1 MHLFKN
7 RMAGRAIAA
16 CCLLIASGAS
26 FDASAQTGRPRQHM
40 GAGQRAE
47 LGTSVAVDGHG
58 ALWAVS
64 KEAAGDA
71 QYVVLQSSTDN
82 GHTWSAPKRIQS
94 KPEPVS
100 ADGENRPKLA
110 FGSHDEMLVTY
121 TRPLAKPYT
130 GEIRFIR
137 SLDGGKTFTP
147 PITVHANHD
156 VITHRFDS
164 LIVDRSGR
172 IYVAW
177 IDKRDVEKAVARKEK
192 YAGAA
197 LYYAVSDNGGA
208 SFHGDYKIA
217 DHTCECCR
225 IALALNPAGVP
236 VALWRH
242 VFEPNIRDHAMTELT
257 PNGKLL
263 PPTRATFD
271 NWHVDACP
279 HQGPSLAY
287 AEDGTR
293 HQTWFTG
300 NDDGGVFYANVT
312 PDGKL
317 NTPMRLG
324 SAQAEHADVAVD
336 GKTVVLAWKQFDGKS
351 TAILGKVSNDGGS
364 TWQDRELARTDKAS
378 DQPHLLKTPAGIAL
392 GWRTEAEGLRIVP
405 VQPEMK

>member
-1 MHLFKN
+1 MHIFN
-7 RMAGRAIAA
+7 TTIPRRAFAA
-16 CCLLIASGAS
+16 LCFLIAGGFS
-26 FDASAQTGRPRQHM
+26 FTAAAQTDHAHHHM

-47 LGTSVAVDGHG
+47 LGTTVAVDAHG

-64 KEAAGDA
+64 KETAGDA

-82 GHTWSAPKRIQS
+82 GNTWSAPKRIQS

-110 FGSHDEMLVTY
+110 FGSHGEMLVTY

-130 GEIRFIR
+130 GEIRFVR
-137 SLDGGKTFTP
+137 SLDGGKTFLP

-177 IDKRDVEKAVARKEK
+177 IDKRDVEKATARNEK

-208 SFHGDYKIA
+208 SFNGDYKIA
-217 DHTCECCR
+217 DHSCECCR

-242 VFEPNIRDHAMTELT
+242 VFAPNIRDHALTELT
-257 PNGKLL
+257 PTGKVA
-263 PPTRATFD
+263 PPTRASFD

-287 AEDGTR
+287 ADDGTR

-300 NDDGGVFYANVT
+300 NDDGGVFYASAT
-312 PDGKL
+312 PAGQL
-317 NTPMRLG
+317 NTPIRLG
-324 SAQAEHADVAVD
+324 SAQAEHADVVAN
-336 GKTVVLAWKQFDGKS
+336 GKHVVLAWKQFDGKS
-351 TAILGKVSNDGGS
+351 TAILGKVSNDGGK

-378 DQPHLLKTPAGIAL
+378 DQPHLLKTPTGIVLA
-392 GWRTEAEGLRIVP
+392 WRTEAEGLRIVP
-405 VQPEMK
+405 VQAEMK